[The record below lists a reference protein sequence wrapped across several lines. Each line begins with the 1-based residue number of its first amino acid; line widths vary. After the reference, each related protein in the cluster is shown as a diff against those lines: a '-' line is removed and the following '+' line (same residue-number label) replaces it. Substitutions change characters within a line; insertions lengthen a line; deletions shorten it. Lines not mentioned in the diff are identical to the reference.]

1 MPDGAG
7 VEGKDHIYLTDGNAQ
22 VLMESE
28 GLPVITANRFGK
40 GAGIYLASYQ
50 NTLENT
56 RMLMNL
62 ILYGAGEDLKQE
74 CLTDNAYT
82 ECAYYPAGKTLVM
95 MNNSDKQQ
103 KTAVTVEG
111 QRVEKTIEP
120 YDTLILKL

>member
-1 MPDGAG
+1 
-7 VEGKDHIYLTDGNAQ
+7 
-22 VLMESE
+22 
-28 GLPVITANRFGK
+28 
-40 GAGIYLASYQ
+40 
-50 NTLENT
+50 
-56 RMLMNL
+56 MNL